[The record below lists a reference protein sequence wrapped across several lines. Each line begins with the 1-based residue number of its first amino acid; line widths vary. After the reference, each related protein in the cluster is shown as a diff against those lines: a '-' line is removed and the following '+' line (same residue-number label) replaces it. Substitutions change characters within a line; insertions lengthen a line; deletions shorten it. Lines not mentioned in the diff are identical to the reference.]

1 MGAVTRLHAPAAN
14 SSSDQVHHRD
24 IAYDDDHILNWTSQN
39 LDSYCILHT
48 MSIHRPRQEGLGH
61 FSHQAFVRP
70 HTEQC
75 QRPPNPR
82 QDLSNLVKI

>member
-39 LDSYCILHT
+39 LDSYCIQYT
-48 MSIHRPRQEGLGH
+48 TASQYKGKY
-61 FSHQAFVRP
+61 
-70 HTEQC
+70 
-75 QRPPNPR
+75 
-82 QDLSNLVKI
+82 LSGAS